1 MYHSGSF
8 NGGSSLFTRSKLV
21 VPPPLA
27 LLLAL
32 LGISSAAPLAR
43 LANVDGV
50 TAATWRLSIGAI
62 VTFLLL
68 VAKRQR
74 MPGFSDLTKA
84 ATSGLFLAAHLA
96 LWLESLRHMSV
107 ASSTGIVVSYPV
119 ITALYEV
126 LRGEVKKPGKVLF
139 GVVLG
144 FLGVLVLSTPWAGA
158 TLYGALLSFSAAVMA
173 SAYFIFGRRL
183 RVSGLT
189 TLQYTLVAY
198 GSAALALLLLSL
210 IFGVAF
216 WEPPRKSI
224 PYLVMLGLI
233 PMLLGHSMLNYALA
247 FYPASVV
254 TIVALLEPYGASLLA
269 WLVLGEEPKVLT
281 VLGMVLSVSGA
292 WTTIRNT

>member
-1 MYHSGSF
+1 M
-8 NGGSSLFTRSKLV
+8 SSTARMKPV
-21 VPPPLA
+21 IPPPLA

-43 LANVDGV
+43 LASVDGV
-50 TAATWRLSIGAI
+50 TAAVWRLSIGTT
-62 VTFLLL
+62 VTLLL
-68 VAKRQR
+68 LAARRQR
-74 MPGFSDLTKA
+74 IPGLSESAKA
-84 ATSGLFLAAHLA
+84 TISGLFLATHLA

-119 ITALYEV
+119 ITALYEI
-126 LRGEVKKPGKVLF
+126 LRGEVKRPGRVLF

-158 TLYGALLSFSAAVMA
+158 TLYGALLSFFAAVMA
-173 SAYFIFGRRL
+173 SAYFIFGRHL

-198 GSAALALLLLSL
+198 GSATLALVALSL
-210 IFGVAF
+210 VFSIAI
-216 WEPPRKSI
+216 WSPPRESI
-224 PYLVMLGLI
+224 PYLVMLGLV

-254 TIVALLEPYGASLLA
+254 TVVALLEPYGASLLA
-269 WLVLGEEPKVLT
+269 WLVLGEEPKALT

-292 WTTIRNT
+292 WITVRNT

>member
-1 MYHSGSF
+1 MGL
-8 NGGSSLFTRSKLV
+8 NSSAHAKPV
-21 VPPPLA
+21 IPPPLA

-43 LANVDGV
+43 LASVDGV
-50 TAATWRLSIGAI
+50 TAAVWRLSIGTT
-62 VTFLLL
+62 VTLLL
-68 VAKRQR
+68 LAARRQR
-74 MPGFSDLTKA
+74 IPGLSESAKA

-119 ITALYEV
+119 ITALYEI
-126 LRGEVKKPGKVLF
+126 LRGEVKKPGRVLF

-144 FLGVLVLSTPWAGA
+144 FLGVIVLSTPWAGA

-173 SAYFIFGRRL
+173 SAYFIFGRHL

-198 GSAALALLLLSL
+198 GSAALALVALSL
-210 IFGVAF
+210 VFSIAI
-216 WEPPRKSI
+216 WSPPRESI
-224 PYLVMLGLI
+224 PYLVMLGLV

-254 TIVALLEPYGASLLA
+254 TVIALLEPYGASLLA
-269 WLVLGEEPKVLT
+269 WLVLGEEPKALT

-292 WTTIRNT
+292 WITVRNT